1 MAAQRETTLSK
12 YLLSFPTMFIFPK
25 RGINEKG
32 EGVKHHTM
40 KDQLNSQNPGPPPL
54 SLVDTRSA
62 KDRTAIVVN
71 QSVSFRLGDA
81 GKGRIFLLPL
91 VNPGNDSAEYRLDKH
106 TLAGGY

>member
-1 MAAQRETTLSK
+1 
-12 YLLSFPTMFIFPK
+12 
-25 RGINEKG
+25 
-32 EGVKHHTM
+32 M

-81 GKGRIFLLPL
+81 GKGRMFLLPL